1 MNEKEKS
8 EHYQRNVLVMAYLG
22 DAVFTLMV
30 REFLV
35 ERYNYKS
42 NGLNKMANAIV
53 CAKSQAEILI
63 KIKETLTDDEMD
75 IIMRARNSHT
85 NNKAKNSTLEE
96 YSLATQFEAIIG
108 FWHLNGE
115 KNKIN
120 DVFNKYVKSSFGIFA
135 LYLGR
140 AFCVVV
146 CLCGA

>member
-35 ERYNYKS
+35 EHYNYKS

-96 YSLATQFEAIIG
+96 YSLATQFEALVG
-108 FWHLNGE
+108 YWQLTKQKDKLENMFKRYVVE
-115 KNKIN
+115 KI
-120 DVFNKYVKSSFGIFA
+120 
-135 LYLGR
+135 
-140 AFCVVV
+140 C
-146 CLCGA
+146 